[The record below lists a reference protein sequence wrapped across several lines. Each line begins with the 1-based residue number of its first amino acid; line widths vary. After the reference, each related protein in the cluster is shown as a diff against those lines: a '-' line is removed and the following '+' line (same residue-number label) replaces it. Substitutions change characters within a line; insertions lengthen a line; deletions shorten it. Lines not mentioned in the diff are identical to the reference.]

1 MRAIAVICVLVFH
14 GGLPP
19 RGGFLGVDVFFVLS
33 GYLITVLLLVEVR
46 RTGTIRLRR
55 FYTRRA
61 IRLLPALCVMLGTV
75 VTVAIITLPAT
86 SKHEVL
92 LANIYGLLYVAN
104 WAEVAGVPMG
114 PLGHLWSLALEEQFY
129 LVWPPTLM
137 WLLRRR
143 NSAFRFLLAVVGA
156 ITVWRSFLVLAGA
169 PWDYLY
175 YASDVRFDGLLVG
188 CLLGVMIWDRL
199 DVDRSSWCWR
209 AAGWAALAVIAVCLF
224 GARVESPWLYFG
236 ILSLFYVAVC
246 LVIVVGSGARSWLP
260 GRILGLKPLVYIG
273 RMSYGLYLWHAPV
286 FWFFSRG
293 LFGLEG
299 HTQVAAAGLTT
310 VGATTLS
317 YFVIERPLLAIRDR
331 FR

>member
-1 MRAIAVICVLVFH
+1 MQASPRWWVTGLAHYISGDYASNVAVTPIGVGVIATGGCPAGCGEIVVRGRNSIRSDIEASTEDRIVSFNYQPRLDGIRTIAVICVLVFH

-92 LANIYGLLYVAN
+92 LTNIYGLLYVAN

-199 DVDRSSWCWR
+199 DVDRSSWC
-209 AAGWAALAVIAVCLF
+209 
-224 GARVESPWLYFG
+224 
-236 ILSLFYVAVC
+236 
-246 LVIVVGSGARSWLP
+246 
-260 GRILGLKPLVYIG
+260 
-273 RMSYGLYLWHAPV
+273 
-286 FWFFSRG
+286 
-293 LFGLEG
+293 
-299 HTQVAAAGLTT
+299 
-310 VGATTLS
+310 
-317 YFVIERPLLAIRDR
+317 
-331 FR
+331 